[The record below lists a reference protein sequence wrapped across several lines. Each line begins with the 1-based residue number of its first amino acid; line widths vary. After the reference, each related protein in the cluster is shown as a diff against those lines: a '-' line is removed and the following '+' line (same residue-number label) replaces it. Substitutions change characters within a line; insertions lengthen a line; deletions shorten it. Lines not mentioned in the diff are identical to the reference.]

1 MPRRKNKKEAHEMSM
16 EDMRA
21 QVISIIEN
29 TQSPVTI
36 TRVYETLTGKLTQK
50 HPVDHSVIRVIT

>member
-1 MPRRKNKKEAHEMSM
+1 MKRKEEKDTKL
-16 EDMRA
+16 EDMRSEIV
-21 QVISIIEN
+21 QIISN
-29 TQSPVTI
+29 TQNPTTI